1 MRTSLQLASFF
12 VALGC
17 SAPDAAPDASATSDA
32 ALTDSP
38 AAQCTAGTWVRR
50 VEGRAL
56 DELGAPIG
64 EGRAQ
69 LCVHVAPDDR
79 LVCLVPPRTSA
90 DGAFTIEVDE
100 SIHCLTSATLRLLVP
115 SGGFATTYCPVD
127 VTLARAGALSL
138 ALPFVATH
146 VPPSSA
152 LPPRGD
158 AAQSREV
165 DLGAATLQLAPSAL
179 PNEQDYARLGARAV
193 MPSTSCVPAM
203 RAMDGLVLF
212 APESELTQPVALS
225 LRIPSASAGERY
237 ALHLLGGIGTTL
249 ADGSP
254 VEEGA
259 LGLLGIET
267 ADATGRVTLTAPLR
281 YLSQVGFR
289 RVP

>member
-12 VALGC
+12 FALGC
-17 SAPDAAPDASATSDA
+17 SAPDALPDAQATSDA
-32 ALTDSP
+32 VLVDSP
-38 AAQCTAGTWVRR
+38 AAQCSEATWVRR

-64 EGRAQ
+64 DGRAQ

-79 LVCLVPPRTSA
+79 LVCLVPPRTNA
-90 DGAFTIEVDE
+90 DGTFTIEVDE

-127 VTLARAGALSL
+127 VTRAGAGALSL
-138 ALPFVATH
+138 EVPIVVTH

-165 DLGAATLQLAPSAL
+165 DLGVATLQLAPSAL

-249 ADGSP
+249 ADDTP
-254 VEEGA
+254 VAEGELA
-259 LGLLGIET
+259 LLGIET